1 MCSFHQHCI
10 NKTEQKKIHENKF
23 SLNGGNFQERISV
36 EKVSQNIYI
45 FSSGLVSSAVL
56 WEVWVSLLCPFN
68 VKKKKN
74 PETPTI
80 I

>member
-23 SLNGGNFQERISV
+23 SLNGGNFQEQISV
-36 EKVSQNIYI
+36 EKVSPQKNI

-56 WEVWVSLLCPFN
+56 WEVWVSLLCGIK
-68 VKKKKN
+68 VKKYN
-74 PETPTI
+74 SETPTI